1 MTQLQGHVLSILD
14 ALDPVAQ
21 VHKARSRIAS
31 SQLRSTCQCRNVF
44 ALGYFGRKA
53 TQSQP
58 RTGRSAGLSLD
69 TDTEI

>member
-1 MTQLQGHVLSILD
+1 MPQLQGHVLSILD
-14 ALDPVAQ
+14 ALDSGAQ
-21 VHKARSRIAS
+21 VHKTRSRIAL

-44 ALGYFGRKA
+44 ALGYFGRKG
-53 TQSQP
+53 TKSQP